1 MLYHGPVRVAAD
13 AAVGPAIVRCEL
25 SPNSKFKSS
34 PTDIAV
40 EIIKSSPSDNAVIT
54 R

>member
-13 AAVGPAIVRCEL
+13 AKPGKAILQVRIEPGKGFP
-25 SPNSKFKSS
+25 S
-34 PTDIAV
+34 TIT
-40 EIIKSSPSDNAVIT
+40 EIEVVLA